1 MLWWFV
7 FGADCW
13 LYPPLVASLKA
24 IATNP
29 GAYDDVGNSG
39 PVRVHSLEIWEAV
52 DKEAVPTEGGS
63 SSNDSNDSNCVRDG
77 YRLVAGEVG
86 YSVGLLYT
94 SLSGFCSSSSSSSS
108 GSVQMACTGAL
119 LAARGATMWYVV
131 GF

>member
-1 MLWWFV
+1 MTPQVLHDLCF
-7 FGADCW
+7 ALPTDCW

-24 IATNP
+24 IATHP
-29 GAYDDVGNSG
+29 GAYDDGKSG
-39 PVRVHSLEIWEAV
+39 QVRVHSLEIWEAV
-52 DKEAVPTEGGS
+52 GKEAVPTTEGGS
-63 SSNDSNDSNCVRDG
+63 NCSSCCVRDG

-119 LAARGATMWYVV
+119 LASRGATMW
-131 GF
+131 